1 MCFISIVKN
10 DFQHF
15 FFHPFLFIA
24 SLFGGEM
31 AFLHFLNTSKEEI
44 KSAVPQILKLSG

>member
-1 MCFISIVKN
+1 ML
-10 DFQHF
+10 HF
-15 FFHPFLFIA
+15 DSKRLFPAIFFHPFLFIA

-31 AFLHFLNTSKEEI
+31 AFLHSLNTSKEEI